1 MTKAEEYRIGARTL
15 LEQYRRMDDVI
26 ERRKLWKRGQELILK
41 AQAEEA
47 KQNTLDPTP
56 TTPYN

>member
-41 AQAEEA
+41 AQADEA
-47 KQNTLDPTP
+47 KQNTLDPST